1 MFFQLLFIHLFRPF
15 LKYKEG
21 HSPLPSNLSPR
32 KYCTHA
38 AAMISKLLRI
48 YKRTYGIRQI
58 CNIAVYIAHSAC
70 TIHLLNLPDKNAVRE
85 IVQGVKYLEEI
96 AESWLCARRTLAI
109 LDTVAHRWKITLPDE
124 AVKILQRTKA
134 KFRQYW
140 EGEVVE
146 SPKTPGILPLDNVN
160 KYSQYSS
167 AYSMPPRNT
176 YATNGVHT
184 QQQEQQQQPP
194 KPPQQQQ
201 SQQQQLHE
209 QPHSNEGLSH
219 LPPITATTQQAAE
232 WNIPPL
238 PHQTGLITPYSSPQQ
253 QQHSKQNQNA
263 NHPHHQQRQPQQPRY
278 LMPLPVQSR
287 SQQFWPS
294 QQSPQQPQSANPSPR
309 SMAASIAPSQPSP
322 SAFFGGADAPAVEST
337 HWWLEDQASFYDNW
351 YGNLGD
357 AAAAAG
363 GGDALSASGLSP
375 AQVHEIYVGGGGGI
389 GVGMGDGGYSSIASG
404 GSDGYKYDLSGLNNG
419 I

>member
-48 YKRTYGIRQI
+48 YKRTYGVRQI

-70 TIHLLNLPDKNAVRE
+70 TIHLLNLPEKNAVRE

-134 KFRQYW
+134 KFKQYW
-140 EGEVVE
+140 EGGVVD
-146 SPKTPGILPLDNVN
+146 SPKTPGTNNGN
-160 KYSQYSS
+160 KYSEHSS

-176 YATNGVHT
+176 YATYGVHT
-184 QQQEQQQQPP
+184 QQLQQQQQQQP
-194 KPPQQQQ
+194 QQPNQQ
-201 SQQQQLHE
+201 SQPQPQLK
-209 QPHSNEGLSH
+209 QCLSP
-219 LPPITATTQQAAE
+219 LPPITATTQIAAD
-232 WNIPPL
+232 WNISPR
-238 PHQTGLITPYSSPQQ
+238 PHPTGLITPYPSPQQ

-263 NHPHHQQRQPQQPRY
+263 NQHHRQQQQQQQQPRY
-278 LMPLPVQSR
+278 LMPLPAQSH

-294 QQSPQQPQSANPSPR
+294 QQYPQQSPSATPSPR
-309 SMAASIAPSQPSP
+309 SIAPSQPSP
-322 SAFFGGADAPAVEST
+322 SALFGGVDAPAEEST
-337 HWWLEDQASFYDNW
+337 EWWINDQANLFNNW
-351 YGNLGD
+351 YSNLGD
-357 AAAAAG
+357 ASG
-363 GGDALSASGLSP
+363 GEPLPGGLSP
-375 AQVHEIYVGGGGGI
+375 AQVHEIYIGSGVGVGG
-389 GVGMGDGGYSSIASG
+389 GDGGYSSTAG
-404 GSDGYKYDLSGLNNG
+404 GGGYKYDLGGANSA

>member
-48 YKRTYGIRQI
+48 YKRTYGVRQI

-70 TIHLLNLPDKNAVRE
+70 TIHLLNLPEKNAVRE

-124 AVKILQRTKA
+124 AVKILHRTKA

-140 EGEVVE
+140 EGEVVD
-146 SPKTPGILPLDNVN
+146 SPKTPGIPPISSGN
-160 KYSQYSS
+160 KYSQYPS

-184 QQQEQQQQPP
+184 QQQEQQQQ
-194 KPPQQQQ
+194 QQQQ
-201 SQQQQLHE
+201 QKQQKQQQQPHE
-209 QPHSNEGLSH
+209 QPQSKQGLSH
-219 LPPITATTQQAAE
+219 LPPITATTQPAAE
-232 WNIPPL
+232 WNISPR
-238 PHQTGLITPYSSPQQ
+238 PHQTGLITPYPSPQQ
-253 QQHSKQNQNA
+253 QQYSKQNQNA
-263 NHPHHQQRQPQQPRY
+263 NHPHHQQQSQQQQPRY
-278 LMPLPVQSR
+278 LMPLPAQSR

-294 QQSPQQPQSANPSPR
+294 QQYPQHPPSATPSPR
-309 SMAASIAPSQPSP
+309 SIAPSQPSP
-322 SAFFGGADAPAVEST
+322 SALFGGADVPAEESAD
-337 HWWLEDQASFYDNW
+337 WWINDQANLFDNW

-357 AAAAAG
+357 AAAAG
-363 GGDALSASGLSP
+363 GGDALPGGLSP
-375 AQVHEIYVGGGGGI
+375 AQVHEIYVGS
-389 GVGMGDGGYSSIASG
+389 GVGVGVGDGGYSSIAG
-404 GSDGYKYDLSGLNNG
+404 GGGGYKYDLSGVNNG